1 MTMKSEVMSALTPA
15 LSPGERVSV
24 ITVPDNFS
32 ILIAVTDSVSL
43 AVRRTTIQ
51 HIAWLKTR

>member
-1 MTMKSEVMSALTPA
+1 MKSEVMSALTPA

-51 HIAWLKTR
+51 HIAWFKTR